1 MKVNGSTTNGIW
13 NRKSKNIFVRS
24 DGVIAYRRGEDWL
37 VKDQHGNFL
46 FDEPVRTHVRA
57 RQIAD
62 EVLPLKN

>member
-46 FDEPVRTHVRA
+46 FDEP
-57 RQIAD
+57 
-62 EVLPLKN
+62 